1 MIDRMENRKLTDD
14 DIVKEIINYV
24 DETLY
29 NYAVMIDGEWGCGKT
44 YFIQKRLYKELE
56 KHENKHGQS
65 DHDYQQRKI
74 IYVSLYGV
82 KSIEEVTKQL
92 FMEALVA
99 KAGKGKGM
107 IKKGTEAISS
117 MLPVMFDILKNKGIE
132 LDVNNITEAT
142 EKLIPIK
149 NSILIFDDLERCDC
163 PTNEILGYINS
174 FVEHENMK
182 VIIVANQ
189 KEIGK
194 GVSSANQELKYLVAA
209 HNNIL
214 FEKDQKSEVINQ
226 YSNLERKNENTSP
239 VDIETVKNRVQKLFV
254 EDNLYDKVKEKL
266 IGVTIYY
273 HPDLQTV
280 FKKLITSAKLDDNL
294 KKYLYDDI
302 AFFEEYMI
310 NEAHANIRTF
320 QFFLSKINQLH
331 KKLIQLEDKGRED
344 FLKYIIKYSFK
355 ISVSFKNGD
364 YKYEWKG
371 TEEYAFKSIGSI
383 DIFRNQLSF
392 RFVDD
397 FIIKSILEDGR
408 IKDMFELFANEYLR
422 KSSPEKETFAELD
435 SHWYELTDTA
445 IEEKID
451 VILKGLKNCA
461 YDVKDYPR
469 IINRFLELQEHG
481 FPEDNTVKMIENMKS
496 SFSKLSH
503 HVDFDNGYG
512 VMYEGDRR
520 NKYQRIVAELQKDI
534 DQKFQDNYSNTLE
547 SFLAMKEGWGEKMEN
562 YVFYN
567 KTEICSSRG
576 FLGELDFEK
585 LCKRIEEATSKD
597 LQAFRSCI
605 INLYTR
611 DILGKALEEESM
623 LLPKLRQCIEHVNT
637 EGFDRIKKMQI
648 KLLIEN
654 LKTGEKVYSVK

>member
-1 MIDRMENRKLTDD
+1 MENRKLTDD

-44 YFIQKRLYKELE
+44 YFIKERLCE
-56 KHENKHGQS
+56 KLKNNENEHYNS
-65 DHDYQQRKI
+65 DQDYQQRKI
-74 IYVSLYGV
+74 IYISLYGV

-92 FMEALVA
+92 FMEVLVA
-99 KAGKGKGM
+99 KAGKGQGI

-117 MLPVMFDILKNKGIE
+117 MLPIMFDILKNKGIE
-132 LDVNNITEAT
+132 LNLDNITEAT
-142 EKLIPIK
+142 EKFVPIK
-149 NSILIFDDLERCDC
+149 NCILIFDDLERCDC

-194 GVSSANQELKYLVAA
+194 GISFENQELKYLVAA
-209 HNNIL
+209 HDNII
-214 FEKDQKSEVINQ
+214 FEKEQKSDVISQ
-226 YSNLERKNENTSP
+226 YSNSERKNENKNS
-239 VDIETVKNRVQKLFV
+239 VDIETVKDRVQKLFA
-254 EDNLYDKVKEKL
+254 EDKLYDKVKEKL

-273 HPDLQTV
+273 QPDLQTV
-280 FKKLITSAKLDDNL
+280 FKELISSAKLDDSL

-310 NEAHANIRTF
+310 NEAHSNIRTF
-320 QFFLSKINQLH
+320 QFFLSKINQLY
-331 KKLIQLEDKGRED
+331 KKIVQLEDEGREA

-383 DIFRNQLSF
+383 DIFGNQLSF

-397 FIIKSILEDGR
+397 FITRSILEDKC

-422 KSSPEKETFAELD
+422 SRSPEKEAFAELD
-435 SHWYELTDTA
+435 FNWYTLTDLV

-451 VILKGLKNCA
+451 IILKGLKNGV

-481 FPEDNTVKMIENMKS
+481 FPEENTVKMVENMKI
-496 SFSKLSH
+496 SFSQLSY
-503 HVDFDNGYG
+503 HVNLDNGYG
-512 VMYEGDRR
+512 LMYEGERR
-520 NKYQRIVAELQKDI
+520 NKYQKIVIELQKDI
-534 DQKFQDNYSNTLE
+534 DQKFQNNYSNMLDSYLT
-547 SFLAMKEGWGEKMEN
+547 MQEGWGEKMDT
-562 YVFYN
+562 YVYHN
-567 KTEICSSRG
+567 KNEICSSGG
-576 FLGELDFEK
+576 FLRELDFEK
-585 LCKRIEEATSKD
+585 LCKRIKDGTSKD
-597 LQAFRSCI
+597 LNAFISCI
-605 INLYTR
+605 ISLYIR
-611 DILGKALEEESM
+611 SNWGKVLEEESM
-623 LLPKLRQCIEHVNT
+623 MLSKLREYVENINT

-648 KLLIEN
+648 EFLIEN
-654 LKTGEKVYSVK
+654 LKDGEKIYSVK

>member
-1 MIDRMENRKLTDD
+1 MENRKLTDD

-44 YFIQKRLYKELE
+44 YFIKERLCE
-56 KHENKHGQS
+56 KLKNNENEHYNS
-65 DHDYQQRKI
+65 DQDYQQRKI
-74 IYVSLYGV
+74 IYISLYGV

-92 FMEALVA
+92 FMEVLVA
-99 KAGKGKGM
+99 KAGKGQGI

-117 MLPVMFDILKNKGIE
+117 MLPIMFDILKNKGIE
-132 LDVNNITEAT
+132 LNLDNITEAT
-142 EKLIPIK
+142 EKFVPIK
-149 NSILIFDDLERCDC
+149 NCILIFDDLERCDC

-194 GVSSANQELKYLVAA
+194 GISFENQELKYLVAA
-209 HNNIL
+209 HDNII
-214 FEKDQKSEVINQ
+214 FEKEQKSDVISQ
-226 YSNLERKNENTSP
+226 YSNSERKNENKNS
-239 VDIETVKNRVQKLFV
+239 VDIETVKDRVQKLFA
-254 EDNLYDKVKEKL
+254 EDKLYDKVKEKL

-273 HPDLQTV
+273 QPDLQTV
-280 FKKLITSAKLDDNL
+280 FKELISSAKLDDSL

-310 NEAHANIRTF
+310 NEAHSNIRTF
-320 QFFLSKINQLH
+320 QFFLSKINQLY
-331 KKLIQLEDKGRED
+331 KKIVQLEDEGREA

-383 DIFRNQLSF
+383 DIFGNQLSF

-397 FIIKSILEDGR
+397 FITRSILEDKC

-422 KSSPEKETFAELD
+422 SRSPEKEAFAELD
-435 SHWYELTDTA
+435 FNWYTLTDLV

-451 VILKGLKNCA
+451 IILKGLKNGV

-481 FPEDNTVKMIENMKS
+481 FPEENTVKMVENMKI
-496 SFSKLSH
+496 SFSQLSY
-503 HVDFDNGYG
+503 HVNLDNGYG
-512 VMYEGDRR
+512 LMYEGERR
-520 NKYQRIVAELQKDI
+520 NKYQKIVIELQKDI
-534 DQKFQDNYSNTLE
+534 DQKFQNNYSNMLDSYLT
-547 SFLAMKEGWGEKMEN
+547 MQEGWGEKMDT
-562 YVFYN
+562 YVYHN
-567 KTEICSSRG
+567 KNEICSSGG
-576 FLGELDFEK
+576 FLRELDFEK
-585 LCKRIEEATSKD
+585 LCKRIKDGTSKD
-597 LQAFRSCI
+597 LNAFRSCI
-605 INLYTR
+605 ISLYIR
-611 DILGKALEEESM
+611 SNWGKVLEEESM
-623 LLPKLRQCIEHVNT
+623 MLSKLREYVENINT

-648 KLLIEN
+648 EFLIEN
-654 LKTGEKVYSVK
+654 LKDGEKIYSVIMVS